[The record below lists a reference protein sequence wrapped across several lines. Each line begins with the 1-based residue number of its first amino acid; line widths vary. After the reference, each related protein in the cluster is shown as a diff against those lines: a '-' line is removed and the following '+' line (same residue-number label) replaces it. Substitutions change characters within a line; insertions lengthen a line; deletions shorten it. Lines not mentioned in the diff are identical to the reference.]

1 MNPVEDFILDYH
13 DKEIKELM
21 QLTHQLLLDSIPQIQ
36 YSIKWKVP
44 FYSYKKPLCF
54 LNPKPK
60 FLILGLMDGHLL
72 SDPKGLLVGEQK
84 LLRHY
89 IIRNV
94 DDIFKEE
101 WLELLMEL
109 VILNEKK

>member
-1 MNPVEDFILDYH
+1 MHPVENFILDYP
-13 DKEIKELM
+13 DEKIRELM
-21 QLTHQLLLDSIPQIQ
+21 QLTHQLLLDSVPQIQ
-36 YSIKWKVP
+36 YDIKWKVP

-54 LNPKPK
+54 FNPKPK
-60 FLILGLMDGHLL
+60 FLILGLMGGHLL
-72 SDPKGLLVGEQK
+72 SDPHRLLVGEQK

-89 IIRNV
+89 IVRNV
-94 DDIFKEE
+94 DDVFKEE